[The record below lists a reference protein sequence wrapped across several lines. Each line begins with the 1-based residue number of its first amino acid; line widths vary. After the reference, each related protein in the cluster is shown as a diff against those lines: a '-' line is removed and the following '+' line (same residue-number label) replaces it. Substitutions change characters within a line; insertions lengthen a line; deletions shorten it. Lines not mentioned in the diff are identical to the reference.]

1 MIVFE
6 GRPAQYRGT
15 IEVYAEQAVAADQQ
29 PTFYPPAYETEW
41 RWRCRSRNGQI
52 LAQGEGYNRKS
63 GALNAI
69 DAQYSGRFVDEVGNT
84 FAGSAALGRTAANDL
99 EILPWRLVVRDRH
112 GDITTTGAVY

>member
-15 IEVYAEQAVAADQQ
+15 IEVYAQELNDIIAVGDDEVEWT
-29 PTFYPPAYETEW
+29 PEW
-41 RWRCRSRNGQI
+41 RWRCKSRNGQI
-52 LAQGEGYNRKS
+52 LAQGEGYNRKA

-69 DAQYSGRFVDEVGNT
+69 KRLFSWAPSAEMPGIDAGIDIRDYVT
-84 FAGSAALGRTAANDL
+84 
-99 EILPWRLVVRDRH
+99 PWRLVVRDRH